1 MDIANSFHWLV
12 HLEQFEP
19 PEDAKE
25 FWPEVEDTEDDKFIK
40 EKYQDL
46 YDEFLDICEKEY
58 PDYYECLEI
67 QKVFRETTVE
77 TVYKVR
83 RCPGKNDKQV
93 ELLKKAIS

>member
-40 EKYQDL
+40 EKY
-46 YDEFLDICEKEY
+46 
-58 PDYYECLEI
+58 
-67 QKVFRETTVE
+67 
-77 TVYKVR
+77 
-83 RCPGKNDKQV
+83 
-93 ELLKKAIS
+93 